1 MYLTLFL
8 VIITSIVSF
17 LAFSNLEMFNKL
29 KFNAYLVWHKK
40 EYSRILTHALVHS
53 GWMHL
58 IFNMY
63 VLWMFGE
70 MIEPVFS
77 SQDYFPHT
85 YKIGKFMYILM
96 YILAVIVS
104 SIPSLIKQKNNH
116 YYNSVGA
123 SGAVSAIVFTTILLA
138 PTMPLGIIFIPIR
151 LPAYIFGLLYLAY
164 TFYMSKQNKDN
175 IAHEAHFAG
184 SVFGLLFP
192 ILLNPNLIQ
201 NFIYQ
206 ISQ

>member
-8 VIITSIVSF
+8 VIITSVVSF
-17 LAFSNLEMFNKL
+17 MAFNNLELFNKL
-29 KFNAYLVWHKK
+29 KFNAYLVWHNK
-40 EYSRILTHALVHS
+40 EYARLLTHALVHS

-85 YKIGKFMYILM
+85 YHLGKFLYILM
-96 YILAVIVS
+96 YILAILVS
-104 SIPSLIKQKNNH
+104 SIPSLLKQKNNH

-151 LPAYIFGLLYLAY
+151 LPAWIFGLLYLAY
-164 TFYMSKQNKDN
+164 TFYMGKQNKDN

-184 SVFGLLFP
+184 SIFGLIFP
-192 ILLNPNLIQ
+192 IILNPNLIQ

-206 ISQ
+206 IAN

>member
-1 MYLTLFL
+1 M
-8 VIITSIVSF
+8 
-17 LAFSNLEMFNKL
+17 AFNNLEMFDKL
-29 KFNAYLVWHKK
+29 KFNAYLVWYKK
-40 EYSRILTHALVHS
+40 EYSRLLSHALVHNS
-53 GWMHL
+53 WMHL

-77 SQDYFPHT
+77 SPIYFPYT
-85 YKIGKFMYILM
+85 YQYGKFLYVLM
-96 YILAVIVS
+96 YVLAVLVS
-104 SIPSLIKQKNNH
+104 ALPSLFKEKNNH

-184 SVFGLLFP
+184 SIFGLVFP
-192 ILLNPNLIQ
+192 LILNPNLIE

-206 ISQ
+206 IAN

>member
-8 VIITSIVSF
+8 VIITSVISF
-17 LAFSNLEMFNKL
+17 LAFSNIEMFNKM
-29 KFNAYLVWHKK
+29 KFNAYMVWHKK
-40 EYSRILTHALVHS
+40 EYIRLFSHALIHN

-70 MIEPVFS
+70 MIEPTFS
-77 SQDYFPHT
+77 SANYFPHT
-85 YKIGKFMYILM
+85 YQFGKFLYLLM
-96 YILAVIVS
+96 YILSILVS
-104 SIPSLIKQKNNH
+104 SLPSLFKEKNNH

-151 LPAYIFGLLYLAY
+151 LPAWIFGLLYLAY

-184 SVFGLLFP
+184 SIFGLIFP
-192 ILLNPNLIQ
+192 IILNPNLIQ

-206 ISQ
+206 IAN

>member
-1 MYLTLFL
+1 M
-8 VIITSIVSF
+8 
-17 LAFSNLEMFNKL
+17 AFNNLEMFNKL

-77 SQDYFPHT
+77 SQDYFPYT
-85 YKIGKFMYILM
+85 YEIGKLIYILM
-96 YILAVIVS
+96 YVLAVIIS
-104 SIPSLIKQKNNH
+104 TIPSLLKHKNNH

-138 PTMPLGIIFIPIR
+138 PTMPLGILFIPIR

-184 SVFGLLFP
+184 SIFGLIFP

-201 NFIYQ
+201 NFIFQ
-206 ISQ
+206 ITH